1 MILESCSW
9 IKNVNFRFCG
19 YARFIIKV
27 DDNSVFD
34 LETLQNILT
43 SKYGADDPVPDILE
57 CPSVVRNA
65 RPNRVT
71 RKDSMSSKWS
81 ISEDENSR
89 RVNPESCIGWIYVT
103 TPRVGL
109 ALTEVAMTHY
119 EELKKMVRLDDLFIT
134 GFVREYLPWIQLR
147 NNSNYGFKILKKK
160 TTYILLFDLIVCTK
174 IHS

>member
-34 LETLQNILT
+34 LETLEKILT

-109 ALTEVAMTHY
+109 ALTEVAVTHY

-147 NNSNYGFKILKKK
+147 NNSNYGFKI
-160 TTYILLFDLIVCTK
+160 
-174 IHS
+174 